1 MGTRGDRVTASV
13 TRSGYKAAFDAV
25 ATNADIV
32 HSYRDLLADMPGAQR
47 AADMLE
53 AKRFSPSLF
62 VVYFGLKTQHPDI
75 RHHSV
80 LFGPRYAELLA
91 DIYDH
96 GVLAEDFSLYL
107 HHPTA
112 TDPGLAP
119 PGCSTFYALSP
130 VPHLGKLPIDWDEI
144 GPIYRDRILD
154 YLEQRLIPGLR
165 RSEEHTSELQSL
177 MRISYA
183 VFCV

>member
-1 MGTRGDRVTASV
+1 
-13 TRSGYKAAFDAV
+13 
-25 ATNADIV
+25 
-32 HSYRDLLADMPGAQR
+32 MPVAQR
-47 AADMLE
+47 AADRLE

-130 VPHLGKLPIDWDEI
+130 VPHLG
-144 GPIYRDRILD
+144 DRKST
-154 YLEQRLIPGLR
+154 RLN
-165 RSEEHTSELQSL
+165 SSH
-177 MRISYA
+177 
-183 VFCV
+183 

>member
-1 MGTRGDRVTASV
+1 MRIGDWSSDVCS
-13 TRSGYKAAFDAV
+13 
-25 ATNADIV
+25 ADLIV
-32 HSYRDLLADMPGAQR
+32 HSYRDLLADMPVAQR
-47 AADMLE
+47 AADRLE

-107 HHPTA
+107 H
-112 TDPGLAP
+112 
-119 PGCSTFYALSP
+119 
-130 VPHLGKLPIDWDEI
+130 
-144 GPIYRDRILD
+144 
-154 YLEQRLIPGLR
+154 

-177 MRISYA
+177 MCISYA
-183 VFCV
+183 VFCLKKKSIMRI